1 MMLGQRLRAG
11 MRLKLA
17 GQEYSIER
25 RLPDG
30 DLQLKHTASETLIAK
45 PESELVT
52 ALFDGDAQ
60 LLGKN
65 GEVDY
70 LQTKLME
77 SIVSDF
83 EALESTDLRKIEAL
97 RRIKYVKEINRKGL
111 TEFGKNAEA
120 LEPLIRDIGRAIND
134 PQPPT
139 STTLW
144 RWHRQYEKS
153 GEDIRVLVPAYKARG
168 TVNDNDGRRISDDL
182 VICQAVD
189 KLIEE
194 VIAEQYLQLTRP
206 TVQQTYDII
215 GARID
220 QENQC
225 RKEDNKLPTPHRSTL
240 YRLINKLDP
249 YEKDKARYGKRIADL
264 RHRANQ
270 QGVRPTRPLE
280 RVEIDD
286 TKLDLFVIDE
296 RTNLPIGRPWLFLA
310 ICVFTKMILGYYL
323 SFQKPSYLSI
333 MQCLLHSIR
342 PKTYVRERYPE
353 IVHSWDAYGLP
364 EVIVVDNAKQYYS
377 ASFDEACLQLG
388 VITQYAP
395 VKTPYYK
402 PSIERMFGTLNT
414 RLVHQL
420 PGTSFSNVSEKWDYD
435 PKKHALISM
444 TNLERVIH
452 NWIIDVYHRSHHRGI
467 DDVPARR
474 WEIGTRNFPPALP
487 YAAAELEILLG
498 HVDHR
503 VISPSG
509 IEIFGLYYNDPCLSS
524 LRGSKKK
531 GEKFK
536 VKYDPTDISSIHLY
550 DSRSNRYL
558 LVPAVDQDYTNGLS
572 LWQHKVIKREAR
584 ANVKDYVNIVDLCL
598 AKDRIQKMVD
608 EEFNAH
614 SKSSSNVKAAL
625 WETSGKAQGRV
636 ETSIEAESEHS
647 TTSTS
652 EARLVPPIGSGADL
666 PGLRNVLPTT
676 TSPDETPVGESGV
689 EILKGKRK
697 DARKTTSKENKR
709 LDNSTSA
716 KQQTHTTETETN
728 PFLHEQVDSL
738 LEEDLDLEGWETGH
752 DLPTRK
758 A

>member
-1 MMLGQRLRAG
+1 MLGQRLRTG

-17 GQEYSIER
+17 GQDYSLEQ

-30 DLQLKHTASETLIAK
+30 NLQLKHTASETRIAK
-45 PESELVT
+45 PESELVS
-52 ALFDGDAQ
+52 ALFDGDAE
-60 LLGKN
+60 LFGRN

-70 LQTKLME
+70 LRTRLLQ

-97 RRIKYVKEINRKGL
+97 RRIKYVKEIKRKGI

-120 LEPLIRDIGRAIND
+120 LEPLIKDLALAIND
-134 PQPPT
+134 PEPPT

-168 TVNDNDGRRISDDL
+168 AVNDNDGRRISNDL
-182 VICQAVD
+182 DICQAVD

-194 VIAEQYLQLTRP
+194 VIREQYLQLTRA

-215 GARID
+215 GARIA
-220 QENQC
+220 QENQL
-225 RKEDNKLPTPHRSTL
+225 RNEDNKLPTPHRNTL
-240 YRLINKLDP
+240 YRIINKLDP

-296 RTNLPIGRPWLFLA
+296 KTNLPIGRPTLFVS

-323 SFQKPSYLSI
+323 SFLKPSYLSV
-333 MQCLLHSIR
+333 MQCLLHSIC

-364 EVIVVDNAKQYYS
+364 ELIVVDNARQYYS

-388 VITQYAP
+388 IITQYAP

-414 RLVHQL
+414 RLLHQL
-420 PGTSFSNVSEKWDYD
+420 PGTTFSNVSEKWDYD
-435 PKKHALISM
+435 PRKHALISM
-444 TNLERVIH
+444 SDLERVIH

-474 WEIGTRNFPPALP
+474 WEIGTKNFPPALP
-487 YAAAELEILLG
+487 YAAAELEVLLG
-498 HVDHR
+498 HVEHR

-509 IEIFGLYYNDPCLSS
+509 IELFGLYYNDSCLSS

-536 VKYDPTDISSIHLY
+536 VKYDPTDISLIHVY
-550 DSRSNRYL
+550 DNKNNRYL
-558 LVPAVDQDYTNGLS
+558 PVPAVDQDYTNGLT

-584 ANVKDYVNIVDLCL
+584 ANVEDYVDIVDLCL

-608 EEFNAH
+608 EGFNTH
-614 SKSSSNVKAAL
+614 SKSSSNVKTAL
-625 WETSGKAQGRV
+625 WETLGKPQGRL
-636 ETSIEAESEHS
+636 ETSPPTESEHS
-647 TTSTS
+647 TASTT
-652 EARLVPPIGSGADL
+652 EARLVPPVGLGADL
-666 PGLRNVLPTT
+666 PRLRNALPTST
-676 TSPDETPVGESGV
+676 LADETPTGESGI
-689 EILKGKRK
+689 EILNAKRGNP
-697 DARKTTSKENKR
+697 RKTTSKAPKR
-709 LDNSTSA
+709 GDSMTSA
-716 KQQTHTTETETN
+716 KQKPPTTETDIN
-728 PFLHEQVDSL
+728 SFLQGQVDSL
-738 LEEDLDLEGWETGH
+738 LEEDLDLEGWDTGH

-758 A
+758 G

>member
-1 MMLGQRLRAG
+1 

-17 GQEYSIER
+17 GQEYSLEQ

-30 DLQLKHTASETLIAK
+30 NLQMKHTASETLIAK

-52 ALFDGDAQ
+52 ALFGGDVQ
-60 LLGKN
+60 LLGQN

-70 LQTKLME
+70 LQTQLMQ
-77 SIVSDF
+77 SVVSDF
-83 EALESTDLRKIEAL
+83 EALEPTDLRKIEAL
-97 RRIKYVKEINRKGL
+97 RRIKYVKEVKRQGI

-120 LEPLIRDIGRAIND
+120 LEPLIRDIARAIND
-134 PQPPT
+134 PEPPA
-139 STTLW
+139 STTLL

-168 TVNDNDGRRISDDL
+168 TASDNDGRRISNDL
-182 VICQAVD
+182 EICQNVD
-189 KLIEE
+189 KLIEQ
-194 VIAEQYLQLTRP
+194 VIHEQYLQPTRA
-206 TVQQTYDII
+206 TVKQTYDIVV
-215 GARID
+215 ARIA
-220 QENQC
+220 QENEF
-225 RKEDNKLPTPHRSTL
+225 RSEGNKLPTPHKNTL
-240 YRLINKLDP
+240 YRIINKLDP

-264 RHRANQ
+264 RHKVNQ

-296 RTNLPIGRPWLFLA
+296 KTNLPIGRPWLFVA
-310 ICVFTKMILGYYL
+310 ICVSTKIILGYYL
-323 SFQKPSYLSI
+323 SFHKPSYLSV

-353 IVHSWDAYGLP
+353 IVHTWDAYGLP

-388 VITQYAP
+388 IITQYAP

-414 RLVHQL
+414 KLLHQL
-420 PGTSFSNVSEKWDYD
+420 PGTTFSDVSEKWDYD

-444 TNLERVIH
+444 SSLERVIH

-474 WEIGTRNFPPALP
+474 WEIGTKNFPPALP
-487 YAAAELEILLG
+487 FNAGELEVLLG

-509 IEIFGLYYNDPCLSS
+509 IELFGLYYNDPCLSA
-524 LRGSKKK
+524 LRGGKK

-536 VKYDPTDISSIHLY
+536 VKYDPTNISLIHVY
-550 DSRSNRYL
+550 DNKNNRYL
-558 LVPAVDQDYTNGLS
+558 PVPAVDQDYTNGLS

-584 ANVKDYVNIVDLCL
+584 ANVKDYVDIVDLCL

-608 EEFNAH
+608 EGFNAK

-625 WETSGKAQGRV
+625 WETVGKAQGRL
-636 ETSIEAESEHS
+636 ETSAPRPADSEHS

-652 EARLVPPIGSGADL
+652 EARLVPPIKSDPDL
-666 PGLRNVLPTT
+666 PVLRNALS
-676 TSPDETPVGESGV
+676 TSTLTDGTAVGESGI
-689 EILKGKRK
+689 EILEAKRTNS
-697 DARKTTSKENKR
+697 RKTAKESKR
-709 LDNSTSA
+709 VVNSVSA
-716 KQQTHTTETETN
+716 KAQAYTTETDTN
-728 PFLHEQVDSL
+728 PFLHEQTDLLIEEDSD
-738 LEEDLDLEGWETGH
+738 LEEWEAGH
-752 DLPTRK
+752 DLPVRK
-758 A
+758 R